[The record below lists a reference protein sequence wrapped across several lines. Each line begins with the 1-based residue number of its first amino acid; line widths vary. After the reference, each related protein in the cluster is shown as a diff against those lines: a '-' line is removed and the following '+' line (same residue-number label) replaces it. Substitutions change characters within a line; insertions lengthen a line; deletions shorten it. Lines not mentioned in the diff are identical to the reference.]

1 MLVPIIVAKK
11 STIEALD
18 MKLLIALPCSF
29 TVTTSA
35 HTQTESKVSGQRKG
49 HDSLQGLSTCF
60 STSHLP
66 SRTRERR
73 AKKKIRNSP
82 ELQRKHAE
90 ECSCPCRNKRV
101 DALSVTRAH
110 HASKLSSGGRA
121 RTQRSGLRE
130 DASNQRAAS
139 FSARAHKAKG
149 PLIEGESDG
158 EPRVSGPTHH
168 CP

>member
-90 ECSCPCRNKRV
+90 ECSCPCQNKRV

-110 HASKLSSGGRA
+110 HASSVAEGARA
-121 RTQRSGLRE
+121 RNDRGYERTRAISAQPHSQHARTKRKVRSSRE
-130 DASNQRAAS
+130 RATAS
-139 FSARAHKAKG
+139 
-149 PLIEGESDG
+149 PE
-158 EPRVSGPTHH
+158 
-168 CP
+168 

>member
-73 AKKKIRNSP
+73 AEKKIRNSP

-90 ECSCPCRNKRV
+90 ECSCPCRNKQV

-110 HASKLSSGGRA
+110 HASSVAEGARA
-121 RTQRSGLRE
+121 RNDRGYERTRAISAQPHSQHARTKRKVRSSRE
-130 DASNQRAAS
+130 RATAS
-139 FSARAHKAKG
+139 
-149 PLIEGESDG
+149 PE
-158 EPRVSGPTHH
+158 
-168 CP
+168 